1 MIHVHS
7 TTGQQYAYGIVG
19 QGRSFYIY
27 VYRPE
32 QEVYASTMRNVSMAA
47 FAYMVVLFLLQLLR
61 GKTARRYREQQLR
74 REQEYQETLKAAA
87 LKAESANLAKTE
99 FLQRMSH
106 FVDRTALRK
115 NARKKSILRED
126 ILFVIEN
133 RAS

>member
-1 MIHVHS
+1 MCTAPPGSS
-7 TTGQQYAYGIVG
+7 TPTALW
-19 QGRSFYIY
+19 GRDGSFYIY

-32 QEVYASTMRNVSMAA
+32 REVYVSTMRNVSMAA

-99 FLQRMSH
+99 FCS
-106 FVDRTALRK
+106 A
-115 NARKKSILRED
+115 
-126 ILFVIEN
+126 
-133 RAS
+133 